1 MFPLKAMIKQFQMP
15 CDKSLELFHSLIRPI
30 ALYNSENLAHLTHHQ
45 IKSIEENKTTLLS
58 CLTQS
63 YLENTQQ
70 KFIKFLLGVKRN
82 CSNMATLGEL
92 GEYPLLLNAFVTL
105 FSFWHR
111 TTQAHEETLINKAL
125 VFITNNDTSQS
136 EWIATVKFIL
146 NELNMTTYYHSY
158 GQGGYVC
165 YRILY

>member
-1 MFPLKAMIKQFQMP
+1 MLPRLGIEFMCSGSFRTARTNLSEKAQKAMFPLKAMIKQFQMP

-105 FSFWHR
+105 LSFWHR
-111 TTQAHEETLINKAL
+111 TTQMHEETL
-125 VFITNNDTSQS
+125 VNNCLLYTSDAAD
-136 EWIATVKFIL
+136 E
-146 NELNMTTYYHSY
+146 
-158 GQGGYVC
+158 
-165 YRILY
+165 